1 MTVEQ
6 TEVKT
11 LLLTGPITLY
21 EVSAVCETLRMALA
35 EGKPLRIDLSDSG
48 PWDLAGLQLLISC
61 VQSARNRDLEVRLAE
76 VPARCAP
83 RSPSDPDC
91 PTGSFPSA
99 NDRRVGVQTR
109 QSS

>member
-6 TEVKT
+6 AVVKT

-21 EVSAVCETLRMALA
+21 EVSAVCESMRTALS

-61 VQSARNRDLEVRLAE
+61 VSSARNRELEVRLAQVPE
-76 VPARCAP
+76 VCVQIAERCGLSDWL
-83 RSPSDPDC
+83 RSV
-91 PTGSFPSA
+91 
-99 NDRRVGVQTR
+99 RE
-109 QSS
+109 

>member
-6 TEVKT
+6 TVVKT

-21 EVSAVCETLRMALA
+21 EVSGVCESMRTALS

-61 VQSARNRDLEVRLAE
+61 VSSARNRELDVRLVQVPEVCAQVAE
-76 VPARCAP
+76 RCGLAGWLASV
-83 RSPSDPDC
+83 RE
-91 PTGSFPSA
+91 
-99 NDRRVGVQTR
+99 
-109 QSS
+109 